1 MTRND
6 ADIPPPHPEVR
17 GESGD
22 HPLIGSTVHGALAH
36 MDHEDAVGTGLDKRT
51 LTAARLGLHTMPA
64 HEPTLAS
71 AAVTVWKTFDFGAVR
86 VRPFPYFM
94 KVTHDIAV
102 EAEGLVKSFK
112 KTKAL
117 QGVSFQVPR
126 GKVLGVL
133 GPNGAGKTTAVRI
146 LATLLRADAG
156 RAIVAG
162 HDVARYPAEVRK
174 RVGLTGQYAS
184 IDEELT
190 GRENLRMIG
199 ELLNMRV
206 SVAAARAK
214 ELLEWFDLTD
224 AADRSAKTYS
234 GGMRRRLDLAASLT
248 GHPEIVFLDE
258 PTTGLDPAKREDMW
272 DVVRDIVSTGT
283 SVLLTTQYLE
293 EADALADDI
302 VVINY
307 GEVIAHDTAENLKRI
322 TGTQTLRVRPA
333 DPSREGQVRD
343 ILLGVGT
350 PGTSVDT
357 PRPGD
362 FAVPVTDHRALAR
375 AVAALEANDIE
386 VTEMSLMLP
395 SLDEVFFTLTGE
407 RQKPPASTE
416 ETEEVAS

>member
-1 MTRND
+1 M
-6 ADIPPPHPEVR
+6 
-17 GESGD
+17 S
-22 HPLIGSTVHGALAH
+22 
-36 MDHEDAVGTGLDKRT
+36 HE
-51 LTAARLGLHTMPA
+51 
-64 HEPTLAS
+64 
-71 AAVTVWKTFDFGAVR
+71 
-86 VRPFPYFM
+86 
-94 KVTHDIAV
+94 IAV
-102 EAEGLVKSFK
+102 EAEGLVKHFK

-156 RAIVAG
+156 RAVVAG
-162 HDVARYPAEVRK
+162 FDVASRPAEVRK

-184 IDEELT
+184 VDEELT

-199 ELLNMRV
+199 ELLNMRS
-206 SVAAARAK
+206 SVARARAK

-224 AADRSAKTYS
+224 AADRMAKTYS

-307 GEVIAHDTAENLKRI
+307 GEVIAHNTAENLKRI
-322 TGTQTLRVRPA
+322 TGSQTLRVRPT
-333 DPSREGQVRD
+333 DPNRTAHVRD
-343 ILLGVGT
+343 ILASVGT

-357 PRPGD
+357 ARPGELS
-362 FAVPVTDHRALAR
+362 VPVTDHRALAR

-407 RQKPPASTE
+407 RGKSHPSQTAS
-416 ETEEVAS
+416 EEVAS

>member
-1 MTRND
+1 MRS
-6 ADIPPPHPEVR
+6 ER
-17 GESGD
+17 GD
-22 HPLIGSTVHGALAH
+22 HALVCRAVDRPFAH
-36 MDHEDAVGTGLDKRT
+36 VDHEDAVGTDLDKRT
-51 LTAARLGLHTMPA
+51 LTAARLGLHAMPA

-94 KVTHDIAV
+94 NVTDDIAV

-162 HDVARYPAEVRK
+162 HDVARHPAEVRK

-214 ELLEWFDLTD
+214 ELLEWFDLTE
-224 AADRSAKTYS
+224 AADRMAKTYS

-293 EADALADDI
+293 EADELADDI

-357 PRPGD
+357 SRPGD
-362 FAVPVTDHRALAR
+362 FAIPVTDHRSLAR
-375 AVAALEANDIE
+375 AVAALEAQDIE